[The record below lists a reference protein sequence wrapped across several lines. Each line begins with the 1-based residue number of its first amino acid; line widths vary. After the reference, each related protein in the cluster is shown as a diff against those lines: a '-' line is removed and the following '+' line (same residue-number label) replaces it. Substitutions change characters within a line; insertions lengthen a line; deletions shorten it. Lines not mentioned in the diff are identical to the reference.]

1 MSAQE
6 FSLQQLQPFLEGNP
20 ERGSLRVQV
29 STAYGAFPVNRALV
43 EVAVMLSGA
52 RVLLYRKR
60 TDSSGIADGFILPA
74 KPSYESQSPGTA
86 GDSVASYV
94 VSVSHPSYEAVTDLS
109 AGVFIGTKT
118 ILPVVLTPAT
128 R

>member
-1 MSAQE
+1 MATQE

-20 ERGSLRVQV
+20 GRGTLRVQV
-29 STAYGAFPVNRALV
+29 FTAYGAFPVNQAAV
-43 EVAVMLSGA
+43 EVAVVLNGA

-74 KPSYESQSPGTA
+74 KPFYESQSPGTA
-86 GDSVASYV
+86 GNSMANYV
-94 VSVSHPSYEAVTDLS
+94 VSVSHPAYETVTDLP

-118 ILPVVLTPAT
+118 ILPVALVPAT
-128 R
+128 K

>member
-1 MSAQE
+1 MATQE

-20 ERGSLRVQV
+20 GRGTLRVQV
-29 STAYGAFPVNRALV
+29 STARGAFPVNRAVV
-43 EVAVMLSGA
+43 EVAVMLGGA

-74 KPSYESQSPGTA
+74 KPFHESQSPGTA
-86 GDSVASYV
+86 GNSMANYV
-94 VSVSHPSYEAVTDLS
+94 VSVSHPNYQTVTDLP

-128 R
+128 A

>member
-1 MSAQE
+1 MATQE

-20 ERGSLRVQV
+20 ERGVLRVQV
-29 STAYGAFPVNRALV
+29 STALGAFPVSRALV
-43 EVAVMLSGA
+43 EVAVILNGT

-74 KPSYESQSPGTA
+74 KPFYASQSPGTA
-86 GDSVASYV
+86 GDSVVSYM
-94 VSVSHPSYEAVTDLS
+94 VSVNHPDYESAADLP
-109 AGVFIGTKT
+109 AEVFIGTKT
-118 ILPVVLTPAT
+118 ILPVILTPAT

>member
-1 MSAQE
+1 MAAQE

-43 EVAVMLSGA
+43 EVAVMLNGA

-60 TDSSGIADGFILPA
+60 TDSGGAA
-74 KPSYESQSPGTA
+74 CE
-86 GDSVASYV
+86 
-94 VSVSHPSYEAVTDLS
+94 
-109 AGVFIGTKT
+109 
-118 ILPVVLTPAT
+118 
-128 R
+128 